1 MSLVLEVLNRLTA
14 IKRATADVI
23 AFLALENRPEIRFR
37 HHQTYKRLEAERV
50 RLEVTLLDL
59 TTQTEPF

>member
-1 MSLVLEVLNRLTA
+1 MSLVFEVLNRLAA
-14 IKRATADVI
+14 IKKATADVI
-23 AFLALENRPEIRFR
+23 AFLVLENRPEIRFW

-59 TTQTEPF
+59 TTRTEPF